1 MIINRA
7 KLSNDS
13 ISQQGLSLVELL
25 ISMAVGLILLAGM
38 IAVFSGNKR
47 SAELNAAMSNIQ
59 ENARFALTTLSK
71 DIRMA
76 GYQGCLDSRRGR
88 MTVKAANSPVP
99 QDGFKDNGEPKFNFN
114 ASLVTGSVVIDADNW
129 SPAIPGGFDPP
140 EDNPS
145 IPGTDVLTVQYGD
158 RVRSTLPGPIVTAD
172 VPSLDGPIVT
182 TDDLGVRV
190 GDLVLIAS
198 CDNVDLIE
206 VTGVANDGD
215 GQSLAHAA
223 PRNVDGNLSARYGLP
238 NDIAHTRVMRFRS
251 HVYYIGDTGLVNETG
266 DSIRALYQQSY
277 PYNDPNNPPAEL
289 AQGVE
294 NMRISY
300 GLRQNNTLRYVS
312 ANDPVFNPEDVESVQ
327 IGLIMTSYER
337 IAEQDDINVYVIA
350 GQPIPPAADADSG
363 LSHAQDR
370 RYRLVFNTTVKVRNR
385 RDDRV
390 FFSQTVDP

>member
-1 MIINRA
+1 MINTHA
-7 KLSNDS
+7 KVNTLATN
-13 ISQQGLSLVELL
+13 QKGFSLVELL
-25 ISMAVGLILLAGM
+25 ISMAVGLILLTGM

-47 SAELNAAMSNIQ
+47 SAELNSAMSNIQ

-71 DIRMA
+71 DVRMA

-88 MTVKAANSPVP
+88 MTVKAANAPVP
-99 QDGFKDNGEPKFNFN
+99 QVGFLDNGDPRYNFN
-114 ASLVTGSVVIDADNW
+114 ASLITGAVVVDADNW
-129 SPAIPGGFDPP
+129 VPAIPGGFIPP
-140 EDNPS
+140 QDNPS
-145 IPGTDVLTVQYGD
+145 IPGTDVLTVQYGE
-158 RVRSTLPGPIVTAD
+158 RVRSTLPGPVVTATL
-172 VPSLDGPIVT
+172 PSLDGPIVT
-182 TDDLGVRV
+182 TEDLGIRA
-190 GDLVLIAS
+190 GDLALIAS

-206 VTGVANDGD
+206 VTAAADDGN
-215 GQSLAHAA
+215 GQSLSHTA
-223 PRNVDGNLSARYGLP
+223 PRNIDGNLSARYGLP

-277 PYNDPNNPPAEL
+277 PYNDVNNPPAEL

-294 NMRISY
+294 NMRVSY

-312 ANDPVFNPEDVESVQ
+312 ANDAVFNPEDIESVQ

-337 IAEQDDINVYVIA
+337 IAEQDDTNVYVIA
-350 GQPIPPAADADSG
+350 GQPIPPNAAADSG

-390 FFSQTVDP
+390 FFSQTANP

>member
-1 MIINRA
+1 VANIRINQNTLTA
-7 KLSNDS
+7 HQK
-13 ISQQGLSLVELL
+13 GFSLVELL
-25 ISMAVGLILLAGM
+25 IAMAIGLILLTGM

-47 SAELNAAMSNIQ
+47 SAELNSAMSNIQ

-88 MTVKAANSPVP
+88 MTVLAADAPVP
-99 QDGFKDNGEPKFNFN
+99 QDGFHQNGKPKFNFN
-114 ASLVTGSVVIDADNW
+114 ASMVTGAVVVTADNW
-129 SPAIPGGFDPP
+129 SPEIPGGFEPP

-158 RVRSTLPGPIVTAD
+158 RVRSTLPGPVGTASE
-172 VPSLDGPIVT
+172 PSLSDPIVINE
-182 TDDLGVRV
+182 DLGIRT

-198 CDNVDLIE
+198 CANVDLIE
-206 VTGVANDGD
+206 VTAVAEDGN
-215 GQSLAHAA
+215 GQSLSHTA
-223 PRNVDGNLSARYGLP
+223 PRNRNGNLSAYYGLP
-238 NDIAHTRVMRFRS
+238 NDIANTRVMRFRS
-251 HVYYIGDTGLVNETG
+251 HVYYIGDTGLVNESG
-266 DSIRALYQQSY
+266 DSIRALYQQSF
-277 PYNDPNNPPAEL
+277 PYNDPANPPAEL

-312 ANDPVFNPEDVESVQ
+312 ANDPVFEPADIESIQ

-337 IAEQDDINVYVIA
+337 IAEQEDTNVYVIA
-350 GQPIPPAADADSG
+350 GQSIPPEAAADSG

-385 RDDRV
+385 RDEKIK
-390 FFSQTVDP
+390 FSQTANP